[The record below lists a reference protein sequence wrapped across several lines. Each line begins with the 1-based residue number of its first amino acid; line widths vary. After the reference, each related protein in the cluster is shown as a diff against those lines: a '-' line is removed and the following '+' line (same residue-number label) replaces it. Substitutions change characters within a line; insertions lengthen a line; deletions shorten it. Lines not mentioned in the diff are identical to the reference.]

1 MLGGMVMTIPPILR
15 LHPDDDVAV
24 AVRALEP
31 GEAFGPGLA
40 AREFVPAGH
49 KIALK
54 PVPVGGRVRKYG
66 QVIGAASAAIAPGD
80 WVHVHNLGLGD
91 ITARADAGTGAPP
104 APLDVQ
110 SRTFDGYLRADGR
123 VGTRN
128 YLAVVTSVNC
138 SAMVAHRIARETE
151 AKLAETH
158 PHIDGV
164 VAITHGSGCGMA
176 SEGEAIDLLR
186 RTLAGYARHP
196 NVAGVLML
204 GLGCETNQIPA
215 LMEAEGLAG
224 SDDLMTMAIQ
234 EEGGAAS
241 TIRRGVEHLMAM
253 ADRAATCVRTPQP
266 LSRLTVG
273 LQCGGSDGYSGLTA
287 NPALGRAVDRL
298 VAHGGTAIL
307 SETPEIYG
315 AEHLLTGR
323 ASPEVA
329 ARLMDRIA
337 WWEAHVAA
345 TGGSL
350 DNNPSAGNKAGGLTT
365 ILEKSL
371 GAVAKAGS
379 APLAAVY
386 EYAQPVTASGL
397 VFMDTPGYDPVSA
410 TGQIAGG
417 ANLICFTTG
426 RGSVFGSKPAPSL
439 KLATNSALARRMPDD
454 IDIDCGRVLDEG
466 LSLDALGEEIFEAII
481 ATASGRITASEA
493 LGFGE
498 DEIQPWRLGAT
509 M

>member
-1 MLGGMVMTIPPILR
+1 MSSPSILR

-24 AVRALEP
+24 AVRPLIA
-31 GEAFGPGLA
+31 GETVDGVTA
-40 AREFVPAGH
+40 ATDVPAGH
-49 KIALK
+49 KIALR
-54 PVPVGGRVRKYG
+54 PVAVGGRVRKYG
-66 QVIGAASAAIAPGD
+66 QVIGAATAAIAPGD
-80 WVHVHNLGLGD
+80 WVHVHNLGVGD
-91 ITARADAGTGAPP
+91 ISARADTGVAAGIDAVATEI
-104 APLDVQ
+104 
-110 SRTFDGYLRADGR
+110 RTFDGYLRADGR

-138 SAMVAHRIARETE
+138 SAMVARRIAREVE
-151 AKLAETH
+151 ARLGDDH
-158 PHIDGV
+158 PTIDGV

-176 SEGEAIDLLR
+176 SEGEAMDMLR
-186 RTLAGYARHP
+186 RTLSGYARHP

-204 GLGCETNQIPA
+204 GLGCETNQISG
-215 LMEAEGLAG
+215 LMEAEQLTG
-224 SDDLMTMAIQ
+224 SADLGVMGIQ
-234 EEGGAAS
+234 DEGGAAS
-241 TIRRGVEHLMAM
+241 TIQRGVDRLMEM
-253 ADRAATCVRTPQP
+253 ADRAGALRRTPQP
-266 LSRLTVG
+266 VSKLVVG
-273 LQCGGSDGYSGLTA
+273 LQCGGSDGYSGMTA
-287 NPALGRAVDRL
+287 NPALGRAVDRI
-298 VAHGGTAIL
+298 VAQGGTAIL

-323 ASPEVA
+323 ATPEVA

-337 WWEAHVAA
+337 WWERHVET

-379 APLAAVY
+379 APLSAVY
-386 EYAQPVTASGL
+386 EYAEPVTAQGL

-417 ANLICFTTG
+417 ATIICFTTG
-426 RGSVFGSKPAPSL
+426 RGSVFGAKPAPSL

-466 LSLDALGEEIFEAII
+466 LSLDALGAEIFETIL
-481 ATASGRITASEA
+481 ATASGKVTASEA

>member
-1 MLGGMVMTIPPILR
+1 MSSPSVLR

-24 AVRALEP
+24 AVRALTA
-31 GEAFGPGLA
+31 GETIDGVTATTD
-40 AREFVPAGH
+40 VPAGH

-54 PVPVGGRVRKYG
+54 PVPVGGQVRKYG
-66 QVIGAASAAIAPGD
+66 QVIGAATAAIAPGD
-80 WVHVHNLGLGD
+80 WVHVQNLGVGD
-91 ITARADAGTGAPP
+91 ISARADTGITAAVVSVANEP
-104 APLDVQ
+104 
-110 SRTFDGYLRADGR
+110 RTFDGYLRADGR

-138 SAMVAHRIARETE
+138 SAMVARRIARETE
-151 AKLAETH
+151 ARLGH
-158 PHIDGV
+158 SYPHIDGV

-176 SEGEAIDLLR
+176 SEGEGMDILR
-186 RTLAGYARHP
+186 RTLSGYARHP

-204 GLGCETNQIPA
+204 GLGCETNQISS
-215 LMEAEGLAG
+215 LMEAEQMAG
-224 SDDLMTMAIQ
+224 SPDLGVMAIQ
-234 EEGGAAS
+234 DEGGAAS
-241 TIRRGVEHLMAM
+241 TIQRGIDRLMEM
-253 ADRAATCVRTPQP
+253 ADRAASLERTPQP
-266 LSRLTVG
+266 VSKLVVG
-273 LQCGGSDGYSGLTA
+273 LQCGGSDGYSGMTA
-287 NPALGRAVDRL
+287 NPALGRAVDLL

-323 ASPEVA
+323 ASPKVA
-329 ARLMDRIA
+329 AKLMGRIA
-337 WWEAHVAA
+337 WWETHVET

-379 APLAAVY
+379 TSLAAVY
-386 EYAQPVTASGL
+386 EYAEPVTAHGL

-417 ANLICFTTG
+417 ATLICFTTG
-426 RGSVFGSKPAPSL
+426 RGSVFGAKPAPSL
-439 KLATNSALARRMPDD
+439 KLATNSALARRMPED

-466 LSLDALGEEIFEAII
+466 MSLDALGAEIFETII
-481 ATASGRITASEA
+481 ATASGKVTASEA

>member
-1 MLGGMVMTIPPILR
+1 MSSPSILR

-24 AVRALEP
+24 AVRLLTA
-31 GEAFGPGLA
+31 GETVDGVTATTD
-40 AREFVPAGH
+40 VPAGH

-54 PVPVGGRVRKYG
+54 PVAVGGQVRKYG
-66 QVIGAASAAIAPGD
+66 QVIGAASEAIAPGD
-80 WVHVHNLGLGD
+80 WVHVHNLGVGD
-91 ITARADAGTGAPP
+91 ISARADTGIKAG
-104 APLDVQ
+104 VQ
-110 SRTFDGYLRADGR
+110 SVATEPRTFDGYLRADGR

-138 SAMVAHRIARETE
+138 SAMVARRIAREVE
-151 AKLAETH
+151 ARLGDRH

-176 SEGEAIDLLR
+176 SEGEAMDMLR
-186 RTLAGYARHP
+186 RTLSGYARHP

-204 GLGCETNQIPA
+204 GLGCETNQISS
-215 LMEAEGLAG
+215 LMEAEQMSG
-224 SDDLMTMAIQ
+224 SADLGVMAIQ
-234 EEGGAAS
+234 DEGGAAS
-241 TIRRGVEHLMAM
+241 TIQQGVDRLMEM
-253 ADRAATCVRTPQP
+253 VDRAASLKRTPQSVSK
-266 LSRLTVG
+266 LVVG
-273 LQCGGSDGYSGLTA
+273 LQCGGSDGYSGMTA
-287 NPALGRAVDRL
+287 NPALGRAVDL
-298 VAHGGTAIL
+298 IVAQGGTAIL

-329 ARLMDRIA
+329 AKLMSRIA
-337 WWEAHVAA
+337 WWEKHVET

-379 APLAAVY
+379 APLSAVY
-386 EYAQPVTASGL
+386 EYAEPVTAHGL

-417 ANLICFTTG
+417 ATMICFTTG
-426 RGSVFGSKPAPSL
+426 RGSVFGAKPAPSL

-466 LSLDALGEEIFEAII
+466 LSLDDLGAEIFETIL
-481 ATASGRITASEA
+481 ATASGKVTASEA